1 MRLAIEHVTR
11 YRFSTPVPHG
21 LQRLRLTPKVSAGQR
36 VHRWKITCEGAHGQV
51 EYDDYNNNRVTL
63 VAIAPDTSEVT
74 LRCKGMV
81 DTADN
86 AGIIGEHGGFLPLW
100 YFLRPTALTR
110 PGPKVRALTAT
121 AIAAAN
127 GAASASGGRGSTL
140 STLHHLTDAVRAAVA
155 YAPGHTAS
163 DTSAEAVLAGKIGV
177 CQDQAHVF
185 IAAARTMDV
194 PARYVS
200 GYLMMADRS
209 VQDAGHA
216 WAEAYVQGLGWVGFD
231 IANEVCPDER
241 YVRVA
246 TGADTREAAPVTG
259 IHYGGAEETL
269 NVELAVTSQRMEQ

>member
-36 VHRWKITCEGAHGQV
+36 VHQWAITCEGAGRQV
-51 EYDDYNNNRVTL
+51 EYDDHNNNRVML
-63 VAIAPDTSEVT
+63 VAIAPDACEVT
-74 LRCKGMV
+74 LRCKGIV

-100 YFLRPTALTR
+100 YFLRSTALTR
-110 PGPKVRALTAT
+110 PGPKVRALVAAAT
-121 AIAAAN
+121 AG
-127 GAASASGGRGSTL
+127 GAATSPLSA
-140 STLHHLTDAVRAAVA
+140 LHRLTDAVREAVA

-163 DTSAEAVLAGKIGV
+163 DTTAEAVLAGKIGV
-177 CQDQAHVF
+177 CQDHAHVF
-185 IAAARTMDV
+185 IAAARAMDV

-200 GYLMMADRS
+200 GYLMMEGRS

-231 IANEVCPDER
+231 IPNEVCPDAR

>member
-11 YRFSTPVPHG
+11 YRFSAPVPHG

-36 VHRWKITCEGAHGQV
+36 VHQWAITCEGAYGQV
-51 EYDDYNNNRVTL
+51 EYDDHNNNRVTL

-74 LRCKGMV
+74 LRCKGTV

-100 YFLRPTALTR
+100 HFLRATPLTR
-110 PGPKVRALTAT
+110 PGPKIRALVAT
-121 AIAAAN
+121 AA
-127 GAASASGGRGSTL
+127 ASGGSGSTL
-140 STLHHLTDAVRAAVA
+140 STLHRLTDAVREAVA

-163 DTSAEAVLAGKIGV
+163 DTTAEAVLAGKIGV
-177 CQDQAHVF
+177 CQDHAHVF
-185 IAAARTMDV
+185 IAAARAMGV

-200 GYLMMADRS
+200 GYLMMEDRS

-231 IANEVCPDER
+231 IPNEVCPDAR

>member
-36 VHRWKITCEGAHGQV
+36 VHQWAITCEGADWQV
-51 EYDDYNNNRVTL
+51 GYDDHNNNRVTL
-63 VAIAPDTSEVT
+63 VAIAPDAREVT
-74 LRCKGMV
+74 LRCKGTV

-100 YFLRPTALTR
+100 HFLRPTPLTR
-110 PGPKVRALTAT
+110 PGPRIRALVATAT
-121 AIAAAN
+121 AA
-127 GAASASGGRGSTL
+127 ASGGNGSTL

-163 DTSAEAVLAGKIGV
+163 DTNVEAVLAGKIGV
-177 CQDQAHVF
+177 CQDHAHVF
-185 IAAARTMDV
+185 IAAARAMDV

-200 GYLMMADRS
+200 GYLMMEDRT

-216 WAEAYVQGLGWVGFD
+216 WAEAYVERLGWVGFD
-231 IANEVCPDER
+231 IPNEVCPDER

>member
-36 VHRWKITCEGAHGQV
+36 LHHWEITCEGADRQV
-51 EYDDYNNNRVTL
+51 EYDDHNNNRVTL

-74 LRCKGMV
+74 LRCKGTV

-110 PGPKVRALTAT
+110 PGPKVRALVAS
-121 AIAAAN
+121 AVAAAN
-127 GAASASGGRGSTL
+127 AAGRQGNTL

-163 DTSAEAVLAGKIGV
+163 DTNVEAVLAGKIGV
-177 CQDQAHVF
+177 CQDHAHVF
-185 IAAARTMDV
+185 IAAARALDV

-200 GYLMMADRS
+200 GYLMMEDRT

-231 IANEVCPDER
+231 IPNEVCPDER